1 MEFLDKVKEI
11 YENNKG
17 KNIYIAYPDLIG
29 MPVITISNAK
39 DESRVCVGILKRWEK
54 AGRLN
59 NNDFPIIEFENGE
72 FLSFA
77 IVLPYS
83 PELYNFAK
91 SIDEDKVLQV
101 FGSISL
107 TIQRCHRK

>member
-1 MEFLDKVKEI
+1 MEFLDKVKKI
-11 YENNKG
+11 YEQNKD
-17 KNIYIAYPDLIG
+17 KSIYIAYPDLKG

-39 DESRVCVGILKRWEK
+39 DESRVFVGILKEWER

-59 NNDFPIIEFENGE
+59 NNDFPLIEFENGE

-77 IVLPYS
+77 IVFPYS
-83 PELYNFAK
+83 PELYEFAK
-91 SIDEDKVLQV
+91 SIPESKVFQL

-107 TIQRCHRK
+107 TIQRCHRR